1 MWPVFLAD
9 KNNLIINREKQN
21 RHIVGTKEYEIILEN
36 NKKGVGERKNRPA
49 LQCFFDSDFD
59 PFAEYEKLVGTGILF
74 DVNGEKREIIKYI
87 RPVGFAGW
95 DSLVRTNI
103 IGIRH
108 SNTGGHLFPVHPN
121 KYQKTIKML
130 MDTKNLGST
139 HGPASIPVCC
149 FPRHIQYTFFSFSS
163 L

>member
-87 RPVGFAGW
+87 VVP
-95 DSLVRTNI
+95 
-103 IGIRH
+103 
-108 SNTGGHLFPVHPN
+108 
-121 KYQKTIKML
+121 
-130 MDTKNLGST
+130 
-139 HGPASIPVCC
+139 
-149 FPRHIQYTFFSFSS
+149 
-163 L
+163 